1 MPQIENTTESKI
13 LDAARQIFMRK
24 GMSGARMQDIADQ
37 AGINK
42 ALLHYYYRNKQ
53 KLFEVVFR
61 EAVQNIFI
69 RIKDIIDSKSP
80 VIEKLTAIAQ
90 RYITELSRSPYLPL
104 FVFNEIYQH
113 PQMIT
118 SLFIES
124 EIHHSLKKLFQE
136 IQTEVDKGYFKKI
149 APPHLLI
156 NIISLCIFP
165 FVASPLLQT
174 VFELDAQQ
182 LQSFMKERKKQVPLF
197 IRNAVLNI

>member
-1 MPQIENTTESKI
+1 MHQIESTTESKI
-13 LDAARQIFMRK
+13 LEAARQVFMRK

-69 RIKDIIDSKSP
+69 RIKDIIDSETP
-80 VIEKLTAIAQ
+80 VIEKLTSIAQ

-136 IQTEVDKGYFKKI
+136 IQTEVDKGYFRKI

-197 IRNAVLNI
+197 IRNAVLNF

>member
-1 MPQIENTTESKI
+1 MPQIESTTESKI

-69 RIKDIIDSKSP
+69 RIKDIIDSKRP

-136 IQTEVDKGYFKKI
+136 VQTEVDKGYFKKI

-174 VFELDAQQ
+174 VFELDARQ
-182 LQSFMKERKKQVPLF
+182 LQSFMKERKKQVPVF

>member
-1 MPQIENTTESKI
+1 MPQIESTTESKI

-136 IQTEVDKGYFKKI
+136 VQTEVDKGYFKKI

-174 VFELDAQQ
+174 VFELDARQ
-182 LQSFMKERKKQVPLF
+182 LQSFMKERKKQVPVF